1 MLLQTL
7 CSWGFTTPTW
17 IMPDVPTYFTS
28 QAGVPEQE
36 CQLTSKIVNYG
47 KNCGFDFWD
56 LLNLNYVLLRSA
68 LKHYKDR
75 NYRFQWRYPFYLWSE
90 SAYKSTLFQ
99 DCSNFL
105 GSNFWVPQYLHFWSI
120 LCVVSVRKIGLKSH
134 SSTPEKVMQIKHIP
148 RREEIQ
154 GLQTSSVQC

>member
-17 IMPDVPTYFTS
+17 IIPDVPTYFTS

-47 KNCGFDFWD
+47 KNRTDRQT
-56 LLNLNYVLLRSA
+56 L
-68 LKHYKDR
+68 YKNR
-75 NYRFQWRYPFYLWSE
+75 NYHFQWRCPFYLWSG
-90 SAYKSTLFQ
+90 SAYKSILFP
-99 DCSNFL
+99 DYSNFW

-154 GLQTSSVQC
+154 GLQTSSKTQKSDQNFFGHPV

>member
-17 IMPDVPTYFTS
+17 IIPDVPTYFTS

-56 LLNLNYVLLRSA
+56 LLNLNYFWGHLWNIIELEITISNDDIRFISGRNPLINPLFSRIVAIFWAPIFGYHNIYTFDPSFALCQFEKLAWSLIHQLLKKWCR
-68 LKHYKDR
+68 
-75 NYRFQWRYPFYLWSE
+75 
-90 SAYKSTLFQ
+90 
-99 DCSNFL
+99 
-105 GSNFWVPQYLHFWSI
+105 
-120 LCVVSVRKIGLKSH
+120 
-134 SSTPEKVMQIKHIP
+134 
-148 RREEIQ
+148 
-154 GLQTSSVQC
+154 